1 MLIGDRTFTLL
12 MFMLHMDMHGASS
25 IVPHAALWHL
35 GFDFHLSLESGAC
48 QIDSSAVSHR
58 CIRRVQ
64 RERNMQN
71 GMITILGDARL
82 RSGYLPH
89 AKRAI
94 YQLIYIPESQWH
106 GGASALHNVGHYP
119 NTALFNNNNAKKN
132 VFPWQGSGLSSL
144 GRKML
149 KSLAKITRFV
159 WRWWWWWCPPL
170 FGKFSQR
177 AGQWFSTAPS
187 TAHGARSAAATELR
201 RSRCCDGGAQHELRR
216 AHSARRVS
224 RTRRAEWWDQYSF
237 SPALL

>member
-94 YQLIYIPESQWH
+94 YQLIYIPDVFGSWYMPCIMHGPRPHWGTVRKKMSPGKVCKSCVLLLVLVLVLRSIYTVYIMIIISRSLSRWH
-106 GGASALHNVGHYP
+106 SFGSISNAS
-119 NTALFNNNNAKKN
+119 T
-132 VFPWQGSGLSSL
+132 
-144 GRKML
+144 
-149 KSLAKITRFV
+149 T
-159 WRWWWWWCPPL
+159 
-170 FGKFSQR
+170 
-177 AGQWFSTAPS
+177 
-187 TAHGARSAAATELR
+187 
-201 RSRCCDGGAQHELRR
+201 
-216 AHSARRVS
+216 
-224 RTRRAEWWDQYSF
+224 
-237 SPALL
+237 

>member
-94 YQLIYIPESQWH
+94 YQLIYIPESYDTLELQL
-106 GGASALHNVGHYP
+106 SIKLV
-119 NTALFNNNNAKKN
+119 TTQTQLFLITITQKKMF
-132 VFPWQGSGLSSL
+132 FP
-144 GRKML
+144 GRGV
-149 KSLAKITRFV
+149 A
-159 WRWWWWWCPPL
+159 
-170 FGKFSQR
+170 
-177 AGQWFSTAPS
+177 
-187 TAHGARSAAATELR
+187 
-201 RSRCCDGGAQHELRR
+201 
-216 AHSARRVS
+216 
-224 RTRRAEWWDQYSF
+224 
-237 SPALL
+237 